1 MRKAGFSDGLFSY
14 KGLDIAMARARLLL
28 DTNILLDFLNKREPY
43 YKDARKLLIAG
54 RVGEFSLWVA
64 ASQLT
69 DIVYIA
75 SDGGKP
81 ALIPQVLER
90 LRLLR
95 SFINVATI
103 SDVDVDKML
112 STSWKDPEDALLFQ
126 VALKLRVDA
135 IITRDANFPAS
146 EYVNSFTCSGF
157 LEWLEHEQGVSYEEV
172 LI

>member
-1 MRKAGFSDGLFSY
+1 MRKAGFSNGPFSY

-64 ASQLT
+64 ASQFT
-69 DIVYIA
+69 DVVYIA
-75 SDGGKP
+75 SDGGKS
-81 ALIPQVLER
+81 ALIPKTLER

-95 SFINVATI
+95 SFINVATV
-103 SDVDVDKML
+103 SDIDVDKML
-112 STSWKDPEDALLFQ
+112 STTWKDPEDALLLQ

-135 IITRDANFPAS
+135 IITHDANFPAS
-146 EYVNSFTCSGF
+146 DYVKCLTCSQF
-157 LEWLEHEQGVSYEEV
+157 FEWLEQEQGISYEEV
-172 LI
+172 LV

>member
-1 MRKAGFSDGLFSY
+1 MRKAGFSNGSFSY
-14 KGLDIAMARARLLL
+14 KRLDIAMARARLLL
-28 DTNILLDFLNKREPY
+28 DTNILFDFLNKREPY
-43 YKDARKLLIAG
+43 YKDVRKLLIAG
-54 RVGEFSLWVA
+54 RVGELSLWVA

-69 DIVYIA
+69 DVIYIA

-95 SFINVATI
+95 SFINVVTVSA
-103 SDVDVDKML
+103 VDIDKMF

-135 IITRDANFPAS
+135 IITRDADFPAS
-146 EYVNSFTCSGF
+146 DYVKCFTCSQF
-157 LEWLEHEQGVSYEEV
+157 FEWLEQEQGISYEEV
-172 LI
+172 LV